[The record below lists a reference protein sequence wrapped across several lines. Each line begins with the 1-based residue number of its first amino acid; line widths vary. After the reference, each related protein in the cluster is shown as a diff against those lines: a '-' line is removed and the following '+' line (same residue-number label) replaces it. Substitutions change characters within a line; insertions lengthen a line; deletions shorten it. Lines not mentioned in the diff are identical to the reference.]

1 MSLTQRKVLFVFVA
15 AAAGFV
21 SGLLVPFVFGV
32 RGAILGAALAIGA
45 LFLHPRPGD
54 GIRPAK
60 SLAATLG
67 LSLAVAA
74 VAFAAICLW
83 QLFVPHIQRQDD
95 FGVINLPLAASALTT
110 WSYAATLLLFYRERQ
125 AGRRRAW
132 AWLVAAPLLGTAL
145 RAWGFHEIAAVPYI
159 FIQGALPFTALWLL
173 AALLADPA
181 WTRKRRSR
189 YGAESP

>member
-1 MSLTQRKVLFVFVA
+1 MSLTHRKVLFVLVA
-15 AAAGFV
+15 AAAGFI
-21 SGLLVPFVFGV
+21 SGLLVPLVFGV

-45 LFLHPRPGD
+45 LVLHPRPGD
-54 GIRPAK
+54 GLRPAK

-74 VAFAAICLW
+74 AAFAAICLW

-95 FGVINLPLAASALTT
+95 FGVINLPLTASALTT

-132 AWLVAAPLLGTAL
+132 AWFVAAPLLGTAL

-181 WTRKRRSR
+181 WTRKRRQRFFAPS
-189 YGAESP
+189 A

>member
-1 MSLTQRKVLFVFVA
+1 MSLTQRKVLFVLIA
-15 AAAGFV
+15 TAAGFT
-21 SGLLVPFVFGV
+21 SGLIIPLVFGV

-54 GIRPAK
+54 GSRPVMGFR
-60 SLAATLG
+60 ATLG
-67 LSLAVAA
+67 LSLAVALA
-74 VAFAAICLW
+74 AYVAIELW
-83 QLFVPHIQRQDD
+83 QLLVPFLPVNDEM
-95 FGVINLPLAASALTT
+95 GVIILPRVTSAVTT
-110 WSYAATLLLFYRERQ
+110 WAYAATLLLFYRERQ

-159 FIQGALPFTALWLL
+159 FIQGALPFVLLWLL

-181 WTRKRRSR
+181 WTRKRRQRFFAPS
-189 YGAESP
+189 A